1 MGEYFD
7 VANVSITDRMFIVEY
22 RRWVLGL
29 VYNSVNFYV
38 CLEFFIYKILY
49 TYNFVYIQFCL
60 YTKKKAMA
68 IHCDNIYKR
77 GLQRGAQPR
86 L

>member
-60 YTKKKAMA
+60 YTKKRQWQYTVIISIKEV
-68 IHCDNIYKR
+68 CKE
-77 GLQRGAQPR
+77 GAQPR